1 MRGRFADPDVQVD
14 KGRLAAR
21 GLGAFALG
29 FINPLLA
36 LIPLIDPA
44 PGKDADCAQLVRDAR
59 ALPRSDNEKKPPVMR
74 MIRGPLPANY
84 LRRTGG

>member
-1 MRGRFADPDVQVD
+1 MALRSPIYKRGRFADPDVQVD
-14 KGRLAAR
+14 KGRRAAR

-59 ALPRSDNEKKPPVMR
+59 VLPRADTKKT
-74 MIRGPLPANY
+74 GP
-84 LRRTGG
+84 RS